1 MAKKSDTKRQHILS
15 VAAQVFQ
22 EYGFERTSM
31 SEICA
36 RVGGSKA
43 TLYNYFPSKD
53 ELFFEVMTLS
63 NNTEFEA
70 VFRSTDP
77 AADDIAASLRD
88 FGRRWLTFLY
98 SPNVKANRHLAISVS
113 GRSDLGR
120 LMYERGVLRG
130 QDLAADLLRTAIG
143 LGRLRQA
150 DPVVASRHLLSL
162 LESELM
168 ERFLFQLL
176 GEVSEEEIKQVT
188 DRAIDVFMAAYGV
201 PCIRQ

>member
-1 MAKKSDTKRQHILS
+1 MAKKSDTKRQHILA
-15 VAAQVFQ
+15 VAAEAFQ

-43 TLYNYFPSKD
+43 TLYNYFSSKD
-53 ELFFEVMTLS
+53 ELFFEVMTHS

-70 VFRSTDP
+70 VFLTIDP
-77 AADDIAASLRD
+77 AAKDIAASLRD

-98 SPNVKANRHLAISVS
+98 SPTVRANRHLAISVS

-120 LMYERGVLRG
+120 LMFERGVLRG
-130 QDLAADLLRTAIG
+130 QDLVADLLRTSMG

-150 DPVVASRHLLSL
+150 NPVVAALHLLSL

-176 GEVSEEEIKQVT
+176 GEVSEKEIKHVT
-188 DRAIDVFMAAYGV
+188 DRAIDVFMAAYG
-201 PCIRQ
+201 PQEG